1 MTSTSDV
8 ATAPTS
14 PGAAARLARSQRSM
28 ARGWRVLKTGVAFVT
43 FGVGAIV
50 VAGIVRPV
58 RLLDRRAAGRSE
70 VRTQRVVPRA
80 PRLFVW
86 WVQRHGFPRLCWVGA
101 NRLSGAC
108 A

>member
-28 ARGWRVLKTGVAFVT
+28 ARGWRVLRTGVAFVT

-50 VAGIVRPV
+50 VAGIVWPV
-58 RLLDRRAAGRSE
+58 RLLDRRAAGRRE
-70 VRTQRVVPRA
+70 VRTQRVVHGA
-80 PRLFVW
+80 SRLFVW
-86 WVQRHGFPRLCWVGA
+86 WMKRLGIL
-101 NRLSGAC
+101 RLSWIGAERLSC
-108 A
+108 